1 MSATH
6 VQWLRGKSIHVS
18 LKWKW
23 GSHLNHKIWSKGNN
37 ECDRLAPWL
46 ARQTLRNKLH
56 LVSTSS
62 RQAVGAKRQQ
72 RLVGLV
78 SQSQDE
84 GLPWRKGHRDRR
96 IVSPSKSSPSPAQL
110 EKACDGTKAVLRPRI
125 PGWWSL
131 KCARS
136 QSCLLSQAVTPSC
149 LRALAFLRAAGK
161 PSGEAKPSPPSL
173 ALYTHSSLEPWRRR
187 HPKSTGHKRQADS
200 QISPGLL
207 RHLLDKP
214 TNSDDR

>member
-6 VQWLRGKSIHVS
+6 VQWFRGKSIHVS

-84 GLPWRKGHRDRR
+84 GLPWRKGQRDRR

-110 EKACDGTKAVLRPRI
+110 EKACDGTKAVLRP
-125 PGWWSL
+125 
-131 KCARS
+131 
-136 QSCLLSQAVTPSC
+136 LSQAGDPMSGA
-149 LRALAFLRAAGK
+149 RAASSPRQSHLPASGLSQAAGK